1 MSWFKKIRPLFLNQT
16 NLEDR
21 EDQRGLNFPKIWKTT
36 VLVMA
41 AVTLVPLVIITLVDY
56 KVTMQSLESYAVLR
70 TTRTTSNIKRTLS
83 YYLAKHIS
91 VVDFLVRENS
101 FRELNDTKHL
111 EKILEHLKTNFEG
124 FSDIGVIDSN
134 GIMGAYAG
142 DADLTGKDY
151 TNQPWYGRLMAQ
163 GAYVSDIHLGYR
175 NIPHCLITK
184 RYLDEETN
192 TFYTLRASVDTSQ
205 IEEVLFHLDLNEK
218 EDGFLVNYQGVLQ
231 TSSRFHGKA
240 LDKIPYPVPAYSSKT
255 QVIQVTNANGDPM
268 ILGYAYIPE
277 TSFILMVVKD
287 KTQLLDALLKAKS
300 FLLVFLG
307 ASITV
312 ILAVILCITTFL
324 VNNMYLVDKRH
335 AQSLQKIEY
344 ENKLST
350 IGRLAAGV
358 AHEINNPLA
367 VINEKAGLIKDMFI
381 FSDKYSHDERLI
393 SLLDSIISSVARCG
407 NITHRLLAFARN
419 REDVFE
425 LVHPKELI
433 AEVLGFMTKE
443 AEYKNIDIHVDIP
456 DTLSPMECNK
466 GKMQQVFLNLVSNAF
481 AAMDDSSGILR
492 IDAQKKDSR
501 HCVISVQDNGCG
513 ISQKDVSM
521 IFEPFFTQKA
531 DQGGT
536 GLGLSITHN
545 LICEAGGSIEVDS
558 EPGKG
563 TTFMV
568 TLPYIHKRGNKK
580 DES

>member
-1 MSWFKKIRPLFLNQT
+1 MSWLKKIRPLFLKET

-101 FRELNDTKHL
+101 FRELNNTKHL

-134 GIMGAYAG
+134 GIMTAYAG
-142 DADLTGKDY
+142 DADLTGKDSGKDY
-151 TNQPWYGRLMAQ
+151 TTQPWYGKLMEQ

-255 QVIQVTNANGDPM
+255 QVVQVTDGNGNPM
-268 ILGYAYIPE
+268 ILGYAYIPD

-335 AQSLQKIEY
+335 SQSLQKIEY

-358 AHEINNPLA
+358 AH
-367 VINEKAGLIKDMFI
+367 
-381 FSDKYSHDERLI
+381 KYSHDERLI

-425 LVHPKELI
+425 LVHPKDLI

-481 AAMDDSSGILR
+481 AAMDDFNGILR
-492 IDAQKKDSR
+492 INAKKQDSR